1 MTQEFRLARGGRI
14 ERDRVLSFRFDGVSY
29 TGHPGD
35 TLASALLAN
44 GVHLVARS
52 FKYHRPRGILGA
64 GVEEPNALVTLGE
77 GARREPN
84 VRATEAEL
92 FEGLVAE
99 SQNRWPS
106 LRIDVGALAGL
117 FAKLLPAGFYYK
129 TFMWPGAWWHSVYE
143 KLIRRMGG
151 LGRSPGH
158 PDPERYETRHA
169 HCDLLVVGAGPA
181 GLNAAVEAGR
191 SGARVILADMQSELG
206 GGLLVRQAEIDG
218 KAGSEWVAGAAHA
231 LAGLENVEVLT
242 RTTIAGYYD
251 YNYLV
256 GLQRLCDHL
265 PVAERE
271 GFRSVEHLKRY
282 TTTGMG
288 TDQSKT
294 SNMNALGILSE
305 LRGDAIPEVGTTTF
319 RPPFT
324 GLTFGAVAG
333 LDRGDFFTPQR
344 KTPMHPW
351 HEARGTPLECAG
363 DWLRPWYFPLPGE
376 DREKAVQREC
386 LAVRNRVGVANASTL
401 GKIDLRG
408 PDAAEFLDRVYTNAW
423 SRLGIGQCRYGL
435 MLIHRPGGLSCTCLK
450 RRARR
455 CGTSRR

>member
-1 MTQEFRLARGGRI
+1 MTQEFRLARSGRI
-14 ERDRVLSFRFDGVSY
+14 ERDRVLGFRFDGVSY

-52 FKYHRPRGILGA
+52 FKYHRPRGILSA

-77 GARREPN
+77 GAWREPN

-129 TFMWPGAWWHSVYE
+129 TFMWPGAWWHGVYE
-143 KLIRRMGG
+143 KLIRCMGG

-158 PDPERYETRHA
+158 PDPEHYETRHA

-181 GLNAAVEAGR
+181 GLSAAVEAGR
-191 SGARVILADMQSELG
+191 SGGARVILADMQSELG
-206 GGLLVRQAEIDG
+206 GSLLVRQAEIDG
-218 KAGSEWVAGAAHA
+218 KAGSEWVAGATHA

-256 GLQRLCDHL
+256 GLQRL
-265 PVAERE
+265 R
-271 GFRSVEHLKRY
+271 
-282 TTTGMG
+282 
-288 TDQSKT
+288 
-294 SNMNALGILSE
+294 
-305 LRGDAIPEVGTTTF
+305 DA
-319 RPPFT
+319 
-324 GLTFGAVAG
+324 
-333 LDRGDFFTPQR
+333 
-344 KTPMHPW
+344 
-351 HEARGTPLECAG
+351 C
-363 DWLRPWYFPLPGE
+363 
-376 DREKAVQREC
+376 
-386 LAVRNRVGVANASTL
+386 
-401 GKIDLRG
+401 
-408 PDAAEFLDRVYTNAW
+408 
-423 SRLGIGQCRYGL
+423 
-435 MLIHRPGGLSCTCLK
+435 

-455 CGTSRR
+455 RGAAALWRIRAKGRARHGRDRTAAGLCRQ

>member
-1 MTQEFRLARGGRI
+1 M
-14 ERDRVLSFRFDGVSY
+14 
-29 TGHPGD
+29 PW
-35 TLASALLAN
+35 
-44 GVHLVARS
+44 
-52 FKYHRPRGILGA
+52 
-64 GVEEPNALVTLGE
+64 
-77 GARREPN
+77 
-84 VRATEAEL
+84 ATEAEL

-206 GGLLVRQAEIDG
+206 GGLLVRQAEIGG

-271 GFRSVEHLKRY
+271 GAVRQRLWRIRAKRVVLATGAIERPLVFADNDRPGVMLASAVEAYVNRFAVLPGRSLVVFTNNDSGYEAAFAAAGAGAGVEVV
-282 TTTGMG
+282 
-288 TDQSKT
+288 D
-294 SNMNALGILSE
+294 
-305 LRGDAIPEVGTTTF
+305 LREAIG
-319 RPPFT
+319 RD
-324 GLTFGAVAG
+324 L
-333 LDRGDFFTPQR
+333 
-344 KTPMHPW
+344 
-351 HEARGTPLECAG
+351 EARA
-363 DWLRPWYFPLPGE
+363 
-376 DREKAVQREC
+376 
-386 LAVRNRVGVANASTL
+386 
-401 GKIDLRG
+401 RG
-408 PDAAEFLDRVYTNAW
+408 GRDGRAH
-423 SRLGIGQCRYGL
+423 GIG
-435 MLIHRPGGLSCTCLK
+435 HRRRSRAHARQGG
-450 RRARR
+450 RRH
-455 CGTSRR
+455 GTGRVR